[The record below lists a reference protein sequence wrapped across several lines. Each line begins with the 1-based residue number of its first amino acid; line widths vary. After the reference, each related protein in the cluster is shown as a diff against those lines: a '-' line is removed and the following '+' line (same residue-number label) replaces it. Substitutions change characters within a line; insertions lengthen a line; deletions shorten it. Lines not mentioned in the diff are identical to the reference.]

1 MLSPMTPEPLVLL
14 QPSCGDLP
22 ASRSCGRGELG
33 LLLEPAACAVR
44 SGHSKALLGTS
55 LASALSSPTPFPTC
69 FPEVPAPWLRPQSGC
84 PEPLDASTQLL
95 TLPPGP
101 GTDPPPPGCFG
112 WEAGL
117 ASDAPELR
125 WGKVGGCDPPGPRVK
140 ADAALSAPGL
150 CHSHP
155 CTADQQQDFDAEAE
169 EFPFSWDLGWVGG

>member
-1 MLSPMTPEPLVLL
+1 M
-14 QPSCGDLP
+14 
-22 ASRSCGRGELG
+22 RLG
-33 LLLEPAACAVR
+33 KPKTYRRIWKVIKTNQEA
-44 SGHSKALLGTS
+44 
-55 LASALSSPTPFPTC
+55 
-69 FPEVPAPWLRPQSGC
+69 
-84 PEPLDASTQLL
+84 
-95 TLPPGP
+95 
-101 GTDPPPPGCFG
+101 
-112 WEAGL
+112 EAGL